1 MGRVFAL
8 LERGRMWLIDN
19 RREAVLYALFFLV
32 SVISFSLGYVV
43 ASQEVRSPIIVE
55 KNTAPL

>member
-1 MGRVFAL
+1 
-8 LERGRMWLIDN
+8 MWLIDN